1 MESWQQ
7 RLDKVFA
14 ESPKIVIMG
23 IGNDLK
29 ADDGVGPYIINQL
42 QNEAPPHIELINAS
56 TVPENFISHLIEIE
70 PSLILLIDAALM
82 SSEPGTIRLIEKS
95 NIGGI
100 AFSSHQLPLT
110 FFIEYIESNITTA
123 ILILGIQPYTDE
135 FTLPLS
141 EPVQHAAQTIVEVL
155 TGFLVKPFENSYKH
169 LCKTYFLTSPGVAQP
184 GRASGCRS
192 TPHLEPP
199 WQ

>member
-1 MESWQQ
+1 MESWQK
-7 RLDKVFA
+7 RLEAAYA

-42 QNEAPPHIELINAS
+42 QTVAPPHVELINAS
-56 TVPENFISHLIEIE
+56 TVPENFISHLIETQ

-110 FFIEYIESNITTA
+110 FFIEYIENNITTT

-135 FTLPLS
+135 FTLPIS
-141 EPVQHAAQTIVEVL
+141 QPVQDAAQTIIEVL
-155 TGFLVKPFENSYKH
+155 TQLFRQTV
-169 LCKTYFLTSPGVAQP
+169 
-184 GRASGCRS
+184 
-192 TPHLEPP
+192 
-199 WQ
+199 

>member
-7 RLDKVFA
+7 RLEAAFA

-29 ADDGVGPYIINQL
+29 ADDGVGPYIIDQL
-42 QNEAPPHIELINAS
+42 QNAAPPHVELINAS
-56 TVPENFISHLIEIE
+56 TVPENFISHLIDTQ

-82 SSEPGTIRLIEKS
+82 SSKPGTIRLIEKS

-110 FFIEYIESNITTA
+110 FFIEYIENNITTT
-123 ILILGIQPYTDE
+123 ILTLGIQPYTDE

-141 EPVQHAAQTIVEVL
+141 RPVQNAAQTIIEVL
-155 TGFLVKPFENSYKH
+155 TQIFRQTV
-169 LCKTYFLTSPGVAQP
+169 
-184 GRASGCRS
+184 
-192 TPHLEPP
+192 
-199 WQ
+199 